1 MKADIIY
8 NPNATGMN
16 EEVLKSMNMILTNQ
30 GVDVFEL
37 ESRYPGQAIE
47 LVKKA
52 NEDSDLLVTMG
63 GDGTLG
69 EAFRAFG
76 ETIQRCNYVH
86 IATGTAND
94 TASNLGLY
102 QGSVYSSMK
111 LYENLNR
118 CMVVDVDMLTAN
130 NVPFAYVSCCGTFTN
145 LTYETP
151 KSFKKTFGKMG
162 YYMFS
167 GLIGLSCLPD
177 VIHKP
182 LKISYEVNGER
193 KIIPA
198 LTMLVSNTKT
208 FAGFELFPDARIDDG
223 RFEVTVLKGLPGRK
237 TLRALSELLYKDGKN
252 FDINKY
258 SKYIETF
265 QTDNFKVIFESGEP
279 RLGFNH
285 DGDHAFVSLND
296 DNSLDYR
303 VFKKVKMLLPQRAT
317 LKQFFVVSFYIL
329 IHIYDQEV

>member
-1 MKADIIY
+1 MKAAIIY

-16 EEVLKSMNMILTNQ
+16 EDVLRSMNMTLNKQDIVVN
-30 GVDVFEL
+30 DV
-37 ESRYPGQAIE
+37 ESRYPGQVID

-52 NEDSDLLVTMG
+52 NLDSDLIVTMG

-76 ETIQRCNYVH
+76 EVNQQAHYAH

-102 QGSVYSSMK
+102 QGSIYSSIK
-111 LYENLNR
+111 LYENLNK
-118 CMVVDVDMLTAN
+118 CILVDVDMLTAN
-130 NVPFAYVSCCGTFTN
+130 DVPFAYVSCCGTFTN

-151 KSFKKTFGKMG
+151 KSLKKTFGKMG

-182 LKISYEVNGER
+182 LKISYNMNGEN
-193 KIIPA
+193 KITSA
-198 LTMLVSNTKT
+198 LTMIVSNTKM
-208 FAGFELFPDARIDDG
+208 FAGFKLFPNAKINDDL
-223 RFEVTVLKGLPGRK
+223 FEVTILKGFPGKK
-237 TLRALSELLYKDGKN
+237 TPQALSQLLYKDGKN
-252 FDINKY
+252 FDFEKY

-265 QTDNFKVIFESGEP
+265 QTERFKVIFENGEP

-296 DNSLDYR
+296 DNSLEYK
-303 VFKKVKMLLPQRAT
+303 VSKKVKMLLPQRAIS
-317 LKQFFVVSFYIL
+317 K
-329 IHIYDQEV
+329 

>member
-1 MKADIIY
+1 MKSSIIY

-16 EEVLKSMNMILTNQ
+16 DEVLNNLNMTLTRQ
-30 GVDVFEL
+30 GMDVATL
-37 ESRYPGQAIE
+37 ESRYPGNSIE

-52 NEDSDLLVTMG
+52 NEDSDLIFTMG

-76 ETIQRCNYVH
+76 DAEQKASYAH

-94 TASNLGLY
+94 TANNLGLF
-102 QGSVYSSMK
+102 QGSVYSSIK
-111 LYENLNR
+111 LYDNINN
-118 CMVVDVDMLTAN
+118 CMVVPVDMLTAN
-130 NVPFAYVSCCGTFTN
+130 GVPFAYVSCCGTFTN

-167 GLIGLSCLPD
+167 GLMGLSCVPD
-177 VIHKP
+177 VLHKP
-182 LKISYEVNGER
+182 LRLSYVMDGEV
-193 KIIPA
+193 KSVSA

-208 FAGFELFPDARIDDG
+208 FAGFKLFPEAKINDG
-223 RFEVTVLKGLPGRK
+223 VFEVTVLKGLPGK
-237 TLRALSELLYKDGKN
+237 STPKAISTLLYKDGEN
-252 FDINKY
+252 FDIHSY
-258 SKYIETF
+258 EKYIDTF
-265 QTDNFKVIFESGEP
+265 QTDNFKVVFENGEP

-296 DNSLDYR
+296 DNSLEYK
-303 VFKKVKMLLPQRAT
+303 VSKKVKMLLPQRA
-317 LKQFFVVSFYIL
+317 LK
-329 IHIYDQEV
+329 